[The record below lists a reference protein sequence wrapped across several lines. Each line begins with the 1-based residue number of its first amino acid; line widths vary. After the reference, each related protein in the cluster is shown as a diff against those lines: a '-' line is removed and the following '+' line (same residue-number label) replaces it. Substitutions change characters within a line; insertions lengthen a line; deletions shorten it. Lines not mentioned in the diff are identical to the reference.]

1 MYKRKAELVIKVA
14 VFSCLTML
22 VLLAVADALAEPI
35 QTRIVTARGG
45 LNVRRESTM
54 QSQIVYT
61 LDETDVVVVLEWHDG
76 WARVANNT
84 PPYTPIGWACGDYL
98 K

>member
-1 MYKRKAELVIKVA
+1 MYKRKADLVIKAA

-22 VLLAVADALAEPI
+22 VLFAVVDALAEPI
-35 QTRIVTARGG
+35 QTRMVTARGG
-45 LNVRRESTM
+45 LNVRREPTT

-61 LDETDVVVVLEWHDG
+61 LDETDIVVVSEWRDG
-76 WARVANNT
+76 WALVCNNN
-84 PPYTPIGWACGDYL
+84 PPYMPIGWACGDWL